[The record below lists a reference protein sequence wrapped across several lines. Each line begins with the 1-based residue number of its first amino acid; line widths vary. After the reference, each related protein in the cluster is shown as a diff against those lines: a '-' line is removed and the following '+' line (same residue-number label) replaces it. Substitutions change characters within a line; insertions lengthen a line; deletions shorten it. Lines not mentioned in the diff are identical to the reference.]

1 MTDENPQIELDRMML
16 VEAERTGTGARLWA
30 YTKLSGPGWLQSA
43 ITLGGGS
50 LAGSLYLGV
59 LVGYRAMWWQPL
71 AMVLGIVMLGAIG
84 YVTLST
90 GRRPF
95 DAINKQINPVLG
107 WGWAI
112 ATLMAN
118 LVWCMPQYSLGTAAL
133 RQNLFPDSLGGETDP
148 WIAIGLLF
156 AVTALVIIFY
166 DSGSAGVRLFEWLL
180 KGMVAVVVVSF
191 FAVVVQMT
199 ASGTL
204 DWGAIAMG
212 FVPDFSVLTEPSVEY
227 AGVLSQTGDF
237 RGFWEHQIV
246 SSQQKVL
253 ITGAATAVGI
263 NMTFL
268 LPYSMLRKGWDKD
281 FRGLAI
287 FDLSTGLFIPY
298 VLATSC
304 VVLAAAAQF
313 HAKEAPGLVAATS
326 KSEETKPEQEP
337 NKALRDRYHKLLD
350 ARIAKQIGAEKLKA
364 MNEEQ
369 IQTQRDALP
378 LADRRVAAMIVQRD
392 AFDMA
397 ASLKRLT
404 GDESA
409 SQLLFGVGVLGMAV
423 STIIILMLIN
433 GFVLT
438 EVTGRPG
445 NKGLHLAGC
454 FLASIVGA
462 VGSNTLWKG
471 DAKTWLAVPTSMFA
485 FVLLPIAYVTFAL
498 MMNSNSLLG
507 ANRPAGGKRL
517 KWNVLM
523 FLAVV
528 FATAGSLWSMSLQSY
543 ANYGFIGLGA
553 FVALVLIVQL
563 LRKPNV
569 E

>member
-1 MTDENPQIELDRMML
+1 MTEENPRLELDRVML
-16 VEAERTGTGARLWA
+16 IEAEQEGPASRFWA

-71 AMVLGIVMLGAIG
+71 AMVFGIVMLSAIG

-90 GRRPF
+90 GERPF
-95 DAINKQINPVLG
+95 DAINRKINPVLC

-133 RQNLFPDSLGGETDP
+133 RQNLFPDSLGGDANA
-148 WIAIGLLF
+148 WIAIAILF
-156 AVTALVIIFY
+156 AVTAVVILFY

-180 KGMVAVVVVSF
+180 KGMVAVVVISF

-204 DWGAIAMG
+204 DWGAISAG
-212 FVPDFSVLTEPSVEY
+212 FVPNFAVLSEPSVDY
-227 AGVLSQTGDF
+227 AGVLSQTGVF
-237 RGFWEHQIV
+237 RTFWERQIV
-246 SSQQKVL
+246 DNQQQVL

-298 VLATSC
+298 VLATGC
-304 VVLAAAAQF
+304 VVLAAASQF
-313 HAKEAPGLVAATS
+313 HAKEAPGLVPEIAR
-326 KSEETKPEQEP
+326 KGEEA
-337 NKALRDRYHKLLD
+337 NKGIVGRYRKLLD
-350 ARIAKQIGAEKLKA
+350 TRIKQEIGETKLKSLDDKQKQA
-364 MNEEQ
+364 K
-369 IQTQRDALP
+369 RDGLP
-378 LADRRVAAMIVQRD
+378 LAERRVAAMIVQRD

-409 SQLLFGVGVLGMAV
+409 SQLLFGIGVLGMAV

-445 NKGLHLAGC
+445 DKRLHLAGC

-498 MMNSNSLLG
+498 MMNSKRLLG
-507 ANRPAGGKRL
+507 DAMPTGGRRMR
-517 KWNVLM
+517 WNVLM
-523 FLAVV
+523 FVAVV
-528 FATAGSLWSMSLQSY
+528 FAIVGSLWSISLQSY
-543 ANYGFIGLGA
+543 ANYGFIALGA
-553 FVALVLIVQL
+553 FVALVVLVHF
-563 LRKPNV
+563 LRGRTSGRNGG
-569 E
+569 